1 MNAALSTGSQAEFD
15 TARISLRSAW
25 AAASQ
30 DASAI
35 LSS

>member
-1 MNAALSTGSQAEFD
+1 MNAALSTGNQAAFD

-30 DASAI
+30 DASTI
-35 LSS
+35 LGS